1 MKRLAVLGKIAVSLA
16 VITWVLSRIDS
27 SDLLMIMGKADV
39 GLLLLAFLTHGIG
52 FLLSAMRWG
61 ILLRIENINVSL
73 KVTVLTC
80 WIGSFFNTFL
90 PSTVGGDVFRTYH
103 VSKQS
108 GKLWE
113 TAITVIFERLAGV
126 VALAAI
132 GSLAFT
138 WLYVSPAE
146 LSLWKALAIGG
157 IIHWGNHIIPVAD
170 KTPRVTKIPVCGWQL
185 IGTLKQS
192 VLRYRN
198 RRREVSWIFLFS
210 LLLQLNVIGHYSLV
224 AAALDI
230 QLPFIYFC
238 LLIPPILILTMLPIS
253 VGGLGVREVAFLF
266 FFVPHGVTSVE
277 ILSIS
282 LLSYMLSLLASLSG
296 GLVGSFYNAPSQ

>member
-138 WLYVSPAE
+138 WLYVSPA
-146 LSLWKALAIGG
+146 
-157 IIHWGNHIIPVAD
+157 
-170 KTPRVTKIPVCGWQL
+170 
-185 IGTLKQS
+185 
-192 VLRYRN
+192 
-198 RRREVSWIFLFS
+198 
-210 LLLQLNVIGHYSLV
+210 
-224 AAALDI
+224 
-230 QLPFIYFC
+230 
-238 LLIPPILILTMLPIS
+238 
-253 VGGLGVREVAFLF
+253 
-266 FFVPHGVTSVE
+266 
-277 ILSIS
+277 
-282 LLSYMLSLLASLSG
+282 
-296 GLVGSFYNAPSQ
+296 